1 MIPTLFRNN
10 SRLSLTCV
18 ALALTAILSSHRLRA
33 ADAATAVVTNPPPKP
48 HWESVASV
56 DLTLTRGNSRN
67 FLATATIDT
76 KRKSEK
82 NEILLGGAAGYGDTT
97 TTDSTGK
104 ETDTKTQDY
113 LKGYG
118 QWNHLFTERFYG
130 GLRVE
135 GLHDDI
141 ADINYRLTVS
151 PLAGYY
157 LVKTTNTF
165 LSGEFGPTYVN
176 QEIGGRSESYIAL
189 RLAER
194 FEHKFKTGARIW
206 ESLEWLPQIDHFDN
220 WILNAEA
227 GVSAPVTKSLDVR
240 LVAQDTY
247 NNQPATGRLK
257 NDLKLLAGVGYHF

>member
-113 LKGYG
+113 LKG
-118 QWNHLFTERFYG
+118 
-130 GLRVE
+130 
-135 GLHDDI
+135 
-141 ADINYRLTVS
+141 
-151 PLAGYY
+151 
-157 LVKTTNTF
+157 
-165 LSGEFGPTYVN
+165 
-176 QEIGGRSESYIAL
+176 
-189 RLAER
+189 
-194 FEHKFKTGARIW
+194 
-206 ESLEWLPQIDHFDN
+206 
-220 WILNAEA
+220 
-227 GVSAPVTKSLDVR
+227 
-240 LVAQDTY
+240 
-247 NNQPATGRLK
+247 
-257 NDLKLLAGVGYHF
+257 

>member
-1 MIPTLFRNN
+1 
-10 SRLSLTCV
+10 
-18 ALALTAILSSHRLRA
+18 
-33 ADAATAVVTNPPPKP
+33 
-48 HWESVASV
+48 
-56 DLTLTRGNSRN
+56 
-67 FLATATIDT
+67 
-76 KRKSEK
+76 
-82 NEILLGGAAGYGDTT
+82 
-97 TTDSTGK
+97 
-104 ETDTKTQDY
+104 
-113 LKGYG
+113 
-118 QWNHLFTERFYG
+118 
-130 GLRVE
+130 
-135 GLHDDI
+135 
-141 ADINYRLTVS
+141 
-151 PLAGYY
+151 
-157 LVKTTNTF
+157 VKTTNTF